1 MSISSTI
8 RSHHT
13 RMPSYGNDKHFGRA
27 RVKSAC
33 GQQRLGVRR
42 RIARAREHSRAHSLP
57 EVAAREYWTHD
68 FVVFFIYFR
77 RVDPVVFPV
86 ESTPLC
92 QAVARERARVFE
104 LIRLL
109 VWCTSIV
116 DGVNVVS
123 GACSQHRVR
132 RLPRAVSIVSP
143 NCSHLRSSRERS
155 GCCLQVV
162 NACNCFPLGAMT
174 WPVYPQPLGRSASRG
189 PNPPNTHAARA
200 ARFVGALEAGRQT
213 LEAGRLVGRLNSD

>member
-33 GQQRLGVRR
+33 GQRRLGVRR
-42 RIARAREHSRAHSLP
+42 PIARAREHSPAHSPP

-68 FVVFFIYFR
+68 FVVFEVLYCA
-77 RVDPVVFPV
+77 
-86 ESTPLC
+86 PLC

-132 RLPRAVSIVSP
+132 RLPRAVST
-143 NCSHLRSSRERS
+143 R
-155 GCCLQVV
+155 
-162 NACNCFPLGAMT
+162 AC
-174 WPVYPQPLGRSASRG
+174 
-189 PNPPNTHAARA
+189 
-200 ARFVGALEAGRQT
+200 
-213 LEAGRLVGRLNSD
+213 